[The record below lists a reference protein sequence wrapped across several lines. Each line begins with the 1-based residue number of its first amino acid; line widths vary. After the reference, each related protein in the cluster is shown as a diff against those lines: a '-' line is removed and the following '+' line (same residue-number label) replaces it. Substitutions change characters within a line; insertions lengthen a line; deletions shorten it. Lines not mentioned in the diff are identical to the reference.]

1 MRLTL
6 FRKLFIS
13 LLLISSIMMVGMA
26 LLINNSF
33 QTGLQDYLNHRETE
47 EMQVIAEQVS
57 QYYSPENGWRM
68 IKEQPDLWTNLLRK
82 VGEHPGRERANAHRS
97 RPPQERFLINPRV
110 FLLNMQGEA
119 VLDRA
124 RKMQERNE
132 REQFIKV
139 PIILDKQNIGWIAI
153 IQKEMITGK
162 LTKSFFKQQLN
173 NFYWIAAWAALFSF
187 VVAALLV
194 RHFLHPLKNLGLSV
208 QALQRGDFNYQIPV
222 KGQDELAEL
231 SKTFNKLTNTLKLQ
245 KISREQWI
253 ADISHELRT
262 PIAVLVSEIEA
273 IEDGIRKP
281 EPKYIKSLHEQ
292 VMNLSRL
299 VDDLYQL
306 SLSDAGVLTKN
317 AEQVNLTLLVDNI
330 ANQNELRLAEKNI
343 HLQRCYDSS
352 KATLLQADPNALSQ
366 LILNLFENCYR
377 YTDPDGKLKLTLSQS
392 LNRVELIIED
402 SAPGVPDDA
411 LPKLFERLFRVD
423 KSRSR
428 ANGGSGLGLSIC
440 QNIVKA
446 QGGEIYADHSPLG
459 GLKIK
464 ITFPAKDI

>member
-33 QTGLQDYLNHRETE
+33 QTGLQDYLNQREIE
-47 EMQVIAEQVS
+47 KMQVIAEQVS
-57 QYYSPENGWRM
+57 QYYSPENDWQIIR
-68 IKEQPDLWTNLLRK
+68 ERPDLWTNLLK
-82 VGEHPGRERANAHRS
+82 QVGEHSPRGRPNSRRA
-97 RPPQERFLINPRV
+97 QEPLLINPRV
-110 FLLNMQGEA
+110 FLLNVQGEA
-119 VLDRA
+119 VLHRA
-124 RKMQERNE
+124 RKIKQHNE
-132 REQFIKV
+132 GGEFIKV
-139 PIILDKQNIGWIAI
+139 PIILDEQNIGWIAI

-194 RHFLHPLKNLGLSV
+194 RHFLHPLKNLDHSV
-208 QALQRGDFNYQIPV
+208 QALQSGDFNYQIQV

-231 SKTFNKLTNTLKLQ
+231 SKTFNKLTKTLKLQ
-245 KISREQWI
+245 KRSREQWI

-306 SLSDAGVLTKN
+306 SLSDAGVLTKT
-317 AEQVNLTLLVDNI
+317 AEQVNLTCLLDNI

-352 KATLLQADPNALSQ
+352 QATLLQADPNALSQ
-366 LILNLFENCYR
+366 LILNLFENSYR
-377 YTDPDGKLKLTLSQS
+377 YTDPDGKLKLTLSQR
-392 LNRVELIIED
+392 LNTVELIIED
-402 SAPGVPDDA
+402 SAPAVPDDA

-446 QGGEIYADHSPLG
+446 HGGSIYANHSALG
-459 GLKIK
+459 GLQIK
-464 ITFPAKDI
+464 ITLPVKDI

>member
-33 QTGLQDYLNHRETE
+33 QTGLQNYLNHRETE
-47 EMQVIAEQVS
+47 EMQVIAEKIS

-68 IKEQPDLWTNLLRK
+68 IEEQPYLWTNLLRK
-82 VGEHPGRERANAHRS
+82 VGNHPARERANSHRD
-97 RPPQERFLINPRV
+97 RPPQEQFLINPRI
-110 FLLNMQGEA
+110 FLLNVQGEA

-124 RKMQERNE
+124 RKMKERNE
-132 REQFIKV
+132 RDQFIKV
-139 PIILDKQNIGWIAI
+139 PIILDEQNIGWIAI
-153 IQKEMITGK
+153 IQKEIITGK
-162 LTKSFFKQQLN
+162 LTKIFFKQQLN

-194 RHFLHPLKNLGLSV
+194 RHFLQPLKNLGLSV
-208 QALQRGDFNYQIPV
+208 KALQRGDFNYQIPV

-231 SKTFNKLTNTLKLQ
+231 SKTFNHLTNTLKLQ
-245 KISREQWI
+245 KVSREQWI

-317 AEQVNLTLLVDNI
+317 TERVNLTRLLDNI

-366 LILNLFENCYR
+366 LILNLFENSYR
-377 YTDPDGKLKLTLSQS
+377 YTDPDGQLKLTLSQR

-402 SAPGVPDDA
+402 SAPAVPDDA

-446 QGGEIYADHSPLG
+446 QGGEIGADHSPLG

-464 ITFPAKDI
+464 ITLPAKDI